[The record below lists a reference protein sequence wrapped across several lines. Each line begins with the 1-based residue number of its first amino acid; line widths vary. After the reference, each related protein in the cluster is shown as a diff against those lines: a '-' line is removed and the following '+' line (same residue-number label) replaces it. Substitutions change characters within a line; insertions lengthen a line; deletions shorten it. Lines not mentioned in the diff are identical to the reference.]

1 MNKGRSASLHSMR
14 GFRKK
19 SQNTEEPSLP
29 PFFLCDAFFCLY
41 LIDAVNNQQESRER
55 ERERG
60 RHSKGP
66 WLRFKPGPA
75 ALNHTAY
82 GCLFTE
88 VNQRPIPKFNF
99 TETCPCLGEY
109 NRIKQNRHLIIKNLQ
124 QLLDI
129 RMRFWCIH
137 WPFTPSRSQTGLGCS
152 ESPTLLSSSH
162 SINNCDRGHNWRDY
176 MQAKLQALNASVS
189 GSSIRSGSI
198 SSV

>member
-1 MNKGRSASLHSMR
+1 MTLHLFLEREKSSFITESNLLNEEGKLNNMNKGRSASLHSMR

-55 ERERG
+55 EREGG

-109 NRIKQNRHLIIKNLQ
+109 NRIK
-124 QLLDI
+124 
-129 RMRFWCIH
+129 
-137 WPFTPSRSQTGLGCS
+137 
-152 ESPTLLSSSH
+152 
-162 SINNCDRGHNWRDY
+162 
-176 MQAKLQALNASVS
+176 
-189 GSSIRSGSI
+189 
-198 SSV
+198 